1 MAWRSN
7 IFKIFIQQAGKYF
20 SAAKMLILVS
30 ATDTMYDFHNST
42 NIFCKTISF
51 AILHPK
57 VTLN

>member
-30 ATDTMYDFHNST
+30 ATDTMYNFHNST
-42 NIFCKTISF
+42 NIFVNPSVLPFCTQ
-51 AILHPK
+51 K
-57 VTLN
+57 VIQN